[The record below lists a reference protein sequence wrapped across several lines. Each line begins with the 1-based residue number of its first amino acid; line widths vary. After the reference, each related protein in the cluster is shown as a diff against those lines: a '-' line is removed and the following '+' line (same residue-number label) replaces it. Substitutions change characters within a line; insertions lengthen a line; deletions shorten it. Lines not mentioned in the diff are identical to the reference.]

1 MTNNET
7 PRVRSLLRQ
16 AQRNVDGGKN
26 VAAEELYRQ
35 ILVEEPQSA
44 AAWLGLATVA
54 RSETERSEAYARA
67 LELDPDVVAA
77 AAASVEA
84 QPAGEPAADQAA
96 ENTANLAA
104 TTVSPPLVDTAVRA
118 PAAAAA
124 AATASGPVERQ
135 YEVLDADTQLFC
147 YRHPDRSTSLRCY
160 KCSKPICS
168 ECTVKTPVGYLCP
181 DCYRE
186 AEDAFFTAKPT
197 DYLLAILVALPI
209 SLLVG
214 FLVMQFSRGIFFII
228 IMFFV
233 GGAIGGVIGRITKR
247 VIGGRRG
254 RYIPHLV
261 AACVIIGVLVWAL
274 PVLLFNPG
282 ALFSLIGPGV
292 YLATAVSSAY
302 YWAR

>member
-35 ILVEEPQSA
+35 ILVEAPQSA

-54 RSETERSEAYARA
+54 KSETERSEAYARA

-77 AAASVEA
+77 AAAEA
-84 QPAGEPAADQAA
+84 QPANEPAADQAA
-96 ENTANLAA
+96 AKTDNLAA
-104 TTVSPPLVDTAVRA
+104 TTTGPQPVDTAVRA
-118 PAAAAA
+118 PAAAAVTA
-124 AATASGPVERQ
+124 AASRPSDRQ
-135 YEVLDADTQLFC
+135 YEVLDADAQLFC

-197 DYLLAILVALPI
+197 DYLLAALVALPI
-209 SLLVG
+209 SLLAG
-214 FLVMQFSRGIFFII
+214 YLVMMFSRGIFFII